1 MAWQQNEWFGAG
13 DPEVAGPGLESEVGT
28 PFMLSD
34 LGDVSL

>member
-1 MAWQQNEWFGAG
+1 MAWQQNEWFGARG
-13 DPEVAGPGLESEVGT
+13 PEVAGPRLESKVGT